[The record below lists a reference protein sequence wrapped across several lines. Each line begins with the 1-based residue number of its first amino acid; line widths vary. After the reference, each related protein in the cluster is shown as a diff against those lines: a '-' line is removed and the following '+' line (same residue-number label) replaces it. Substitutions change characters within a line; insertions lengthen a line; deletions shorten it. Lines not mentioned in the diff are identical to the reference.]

1 MIKFVTKNIFS
12 FLVKIAES
20 KSYIEKSSLQ
30 SFSKCKSECLI
41 GRLPKHSYVSCI
53 GYIILS
59 PIGGKKMSES
69 KKHKKHNHECDAHCE
84 CHSVKHH
91 HHPQVSIGKIV
102 TKVPVVLAE
111 LTLQANIDTT
121 IVFPEPVLEI
131 KDIKKRLKITQC
143 RLLLPTNKL
152 FVKGFVRKNI
162 QYASPSKD
170 IADSTSTSVSSDLH
184 SLTVDVPFTCVTEI
198 KKFISKPV
206 RPEMNNRHEF
216 DFFVTKPLPS
226 GFPEKDEL
234 LSSDLS
240 QFHQESE
247 QFYNELPFC
256 ELISSKIIEWDEALD
271 RQPLPTASPLGEGFF
286 TKIEE
291 KMVVDFTLKVLQNQQ
306 VRVSSTTNDHDWDND
321 CDHDYDE

>member
-1 MIKFVTKNIFS
+1 
-12 FLVKIAES
+12 
-20 KSYIEKSSLQ
+20 
-30 SFSKCKSECLI
+30 
-41 GRLPKHSYVSCI
+41 
-53 GYIILS
+53 
-59 PIGGKKMSES
+59 MSDS

-84 CHSVKHH
+84 CHSIKH

-111 LTLQANIDTT
+111 VTLQVNIDTT

-162 QYASPSKD
+162 QYASPSTD
-170 IADSTSTSVSSDLH
+170 ISESTSTSVSSDLH
-184 SLTVDVPFTCVTEI
+184 SLTVDVPFTSITEI
-198 KKFISKPV
+198 KKFISCPV
-206 RPEMNNRHEF
+206 LPEVNKRNEF

-256 ELISSKIIEWDEALD
+256 ELISSRIIEWDEALD
-271 RQPLPTASPLGEGFF
+271 RQPLPTASPLDEGFF
-286 TKIEE
+286 TEIEE

-306 VRVSSTTNDHDWDND
+306 VRVSSTTNDHDWDHD
-321 CDHDYDE
+321 CGE